1 MADYFSPTVIQQS
14 IPVADMTPLERLV
27 LSHLFD
33 ADPVGK
39 AVYFHTNVGPNN
51 DIWLPV
57 GELRAALAASAAI
70 DSTATTHV
78 GYFAAD
84 IAYTSE
90 DLIEI
95 DFFGVS
101 WEPILQDIVRRSAT
115 LRYVTVVTSF
125 ICSKMWSGG
134 FGGRVVLITAD
145 AIKGKSTDDIL
156 QKFLAEEE
164 AGAGRKQAEGEG

>member
-1 MADYFSPTVIQQS
+1 
-14 IPVADMTPLERLV
+14 
-27 LSHLFD
+27 
-33 ADPVGK
+33 
-39 AVYFHTNVGPNN
+39 
-51 DIWLPV
+51 
-57 GELRAALAASAAI
+57 
-70 DSTATTHV
+70 
-78 GYFAAD
+78 
-84 IAYTSE
+84 
-90 DLIEI
+90 
-95 DFFGVS
+95 
-101 WEPILQDIVRRSAT
+101 VRRSAT